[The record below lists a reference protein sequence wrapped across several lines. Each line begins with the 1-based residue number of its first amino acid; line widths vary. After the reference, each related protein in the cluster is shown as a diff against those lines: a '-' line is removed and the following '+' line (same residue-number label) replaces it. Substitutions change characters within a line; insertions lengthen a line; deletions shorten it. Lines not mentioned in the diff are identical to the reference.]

1 MGFSRQECW
10 SGLPHPTPRDLP
22 DPGIKPTSL
31 CLLHWQVGSWPLA
44 SPGKPAVVHTWWQNE
59 DSTRKWSVKFSDVT
73 YTWEYRCVLQ
83 LLDIHFLL
91 KNPFPELSPYMSV
104 TDSSLETHTN
114 FSLGFQ
120 SCLPPFSHTQL
131 PGSPFYWTY
140 PGRISPVLKSFNGS
154 HCLSKSSKFLSMAY
168 ATFTAGFWLTS
179 PSCQLSS
186 LLSPAFLPPHK
197 HPNLELLWP
206 THRLL
211 SSHCKSW
218 VSHQAPEKQGTVF
231 NTLFISTFLNTHN
244 TCEVDIAVFI
254 YGS

>member
-1 MGFSRQECW
+1 MQCEILR
-10 SGLPHPTPRDLP
+10 RN
-22 DPGIKPTSL
+22 L
-31 CLLHWQVGSWPLA
+31 CLRVQMCATIAWRSFSFKEPIARDFSIYVSHWQLIG
-44 SPGKPAVVHTWWQNE
+44 
-59 DSTRKWSVKFSDVT
+59 DT
-73 YTWEYRCVLQ
+73 YKLLSRLPVL
-83 LLDIHFLL
+83 
-91 KNPFPELSPYMSV
+91 S
-104 TDSSLETHTN
+104 
-114 FSLGFQ
+114 
-120 SCLPPFSHTQL
+120 PPFSHTQL

-154 HCLSKSSKFLSMAY
+154 HCQSKSSKFLSMAY

-206 THRLL
+206 THQLL

-231 NTLFISTFLNTHN
+231 NTLFTSTFLNTHN
-244 TCEVDIAVFI
+244 TCEVDIAVFV
-254 YGS
+254 YGF